1 METKKRE
8 IDTSFLKD
16 ETIIVR
22 FLPKPTKEIR
32 DPKHIA
38 YGGKM
43 EDCYDYIAP
52 PRLRKDKLKNV
63 LTKDEKEGL
72 EYVMGGQDLSIYGDF
87 WKGYR
92 NGGLFPIALG
102 KRDRFLNL
110 SVPEDYIIYKVLLLN
125 DKLIANSLEQ
135 VRQKGSY
142 KYVLIKE
149 GEGVKNDESNVDK
162 KEKAYDLFGEI
173 KKDSAVLRYVLREFG
188 KHTHAGQNMSFL
200 KGEVGK
206 LIESDI
212 DNFIRIT
219 DDKKLKIKT
228 ILNEAVILG
237 VIKRMNDLYYT
248 LEGDFISEK
257 GKDANLENAAAYLKS
272 PVGQETRIT
281 IEARIKNAKE

>member
-1 METKKRE
+1 METKKK

-16 ETIIVR
+16 ETIVVR

-52 PRLRKDKLKNV
+52 PRLRKDKLKNI
-63 LTKDEKEGL
+63 LTTVEKEGL
-72 EYVMGGQDLSIYGDF
+72 EHLMGQDLSIYGDF

-92 NGGLFPIALG
+92 SGGLFPIALG
-102 KRDRFLNL
+102 KRDKFLNL
-110 SVPEDYIIYKVLLLN
+110 SVPEDYIIYKVLKLN
-125 DKLIANSLEQ
+125 ESLIANSLEE

-142 KYVLIKE
+142 KYVMVRENEGIKH
-149 GEGVKNDESNVDK
+149 DETNVDK
-162 KEKAYDLFGEI
+162 KEQAYDLFGDI
-173 KKDSAVLRYVLREFG
+173 KKDASILRYVLKEFG
-188 KHTHAGQNMSFL
+188 KHTHAGQKISFL

-206 LIESDI
+206 MIETDI

-219 DDKKLKIKT
+219 GDKNLKIKT
-228 ILNEAVILG
+228 ILNEAVVLG
-237 VIKRMNDLYYT
+237 VIKRMSDLYYT
-248 LEGDFISEK
+248 LEGDFIAEK
-257 GKDANLENAAAYLKS
+257 GKEANLENAANYLKS
-272 PVGQETRIT
+272 PVGQETRIS